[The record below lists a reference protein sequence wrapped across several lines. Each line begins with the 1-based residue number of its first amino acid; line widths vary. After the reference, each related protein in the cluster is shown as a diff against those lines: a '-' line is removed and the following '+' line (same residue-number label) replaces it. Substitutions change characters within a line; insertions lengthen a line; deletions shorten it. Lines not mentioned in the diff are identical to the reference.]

1 MRALSLLFVISLL
14 AFACT
19 QKAPSAPESQP
30 KTEVPAAPPAA
41 ESAQKAAPEAADVA
55 AAEVEADAKVAA
67 QAAAPADVKPEPKAP
82 ADMVAPPA
90 DAKVAAEPPAAPVVP
105 AEEAVKKPFEIPTD
119 PNAPF
124 AHMAIDEVQK
134 RQRRFAPAQLN
145 YDEEGLSE
153 EEKAVLKPLIHACRI
168 ADDIFW
174 KQASHE
180 GLKWRDLLGKATT
193 VEGRTLFRFLLTNYG
208 PFDRLGGNEPFLGEA
223 QKPKGAAYYPADMT
237 KEEFEKHL
245 KDSPADEAAF
255 KSNFTIIVR
264 KDGKLAAVP
273 YSEAYANDL
282 KAMADLMRM
291 AADKTTN
298 TSLAKYLRS
307 RADAF
312 LSNDYFASDVDWM
325 DLDSKI
331 ELTIG
336 PYEVYEDELFGYK
349 AAFECFLT
357 IRDDGASKKLKVY
370 ESWLDKMEKNLPIAE
385 ERKNFQRGKSS
396 PMVVVDILLTAG
408 DTRAGVQTIA
418 FNLPND
424 ERVREQKGSK
434 KVMLHN
440 IMKAKFDKIL
450 MRIARKVLSEELM
463 PYVHFDAFFAHTLVH
478 EISHGLGPGNIT
490 VAGNKTTVNLALKEL
505 YPHLEE
511 AKADTLGL
519 YNAFYLIDQGI
530 LEIPKLDADGKSDG
544 KTMLSKEEAKKAAIV
559 TFLAGIFRST
569 RFGVHEAHG
578 KGNLVI
584 FNYLLAKKAVS
595 FTPEGKL
602 TYDEA
607 TFATA
612 IQSLAA
618 DILNIQA
625 EGSYEACKVFLETYG
640 ETVPE
645 PMKLA
650 LDTLAALPVDI
661 DPLFKLPSP

>member
-1 MRALSLLFVISLL
+1 MRALSLLFVLSVL

-19 QKAPSAPESQP
+19 QKAPSSPESQP
-30 KTEVPAAPPAA
+30 KTEVPGAPPAG
-41 ESAQKAAPEAADVA
+41 ESAQKTVPETADVVA
-55 AAEVEADAKVAA
+55 AKVEVDAKGTTRVTAP
-67 QAAAPADVKPEPKAP
+67 QDVKPDPVAPADV
-82 ADMVAPPA
+82 VAPPA
-90 DAKVAAEPPAAPVVP
+90 DAKLAVEVPAIPIAPV
-105 AEEAVKKPFEIPTD
+105 EEAVKKSFEIPTD
-119 PNAPF
+119 PDAPF
-124 AHMAIDEVQK
+124 PHMAIEEIQK
-134 RQRRFAPAQLN
+134 RQRRFAPALLS

-174 KQASHE
+174 KQASHD

-208 PFDRLGGNEPFLGEA
+208 AFDRLGGNEPFLGEA
-223 QKPKGAAYYPADMT
+223 SKPKGAAYYPADMT

-245 KDSPADEAAF
+245 QENPADEAAF

-264 KDGKLAAVP
+264 KDGKLASVP

-282 KAMADLMRM
+282 KAMADLMKQ
-291 AADKTTN
+291 AARKTTN
-298 TSLAKYLRS
+298 ASLARYLRS

-336 PYEVYEDELFGYK
+336 PYEVYEDELLGYK

-357 IRDDGASKKLKVY
+357 IRDEEASRKLAVY

-385 ERKNFQRGKSS
+385 DRKNFQRGKSS

-440 IMKAKFDKIL
+440 IMRAKFEKIL
-450 MRIARKVLSEELM
+450 MRIARLVLADGLM
-463 PYVHFDAFFAHTLVH
+463 PHVHFDAFFAHTLVH

-490 VAGNKTTVNLALKEL
+490 VDGKKTTVNLALKEL

-519 YNAFYLIDQGI
+519 YNAFYLIDQGV
-530 LEIPKLDADGKSDG
+530 LEIPKLDANGKVDG

-569 RFGVHEAHG
+569 RFGTHEAHG

-584 FNYLLAKKAVS
+584 FNYLMAKKAVS
-595 FTPEGKL
+595 FNQDGKL

-607 TFATA
+607 LFAPA

-625 EGSYEACKVFLETYG
+625 EGSYDGCKLFLETYG
-640 ETVPE
+640 EKVGE
-645 PMKLA
+645 PMQMA
-650 LDTLAALPVDI
+650 LQTLAALPVDI
-661 DPLFKLPSP
+661 DPLFKLPTP